1 MKKPLE
7 DFFKKKLGSFDLD
20 EGWNMPSDDIW
31 EKALPHFNQEKT
43 KRKFGF
49 WYWLMGAIALVA
61 LFVWINNGQQNT
73 TVTAKN
79 TISDKTQKNIKLHQN
94 ENQSL
99 EINFLPPNND
109 LVKPSTASQEILALK
124 KITKVELVEKET
136 NTKEISVENRISGF
150 SKERLVDLGV
160 VHNNIEIAKLNF
172 KPIIKELKND
182 IENKPI
188 RIIEKL
194 PLLSLGV
201 LYPEVVEIPVLT
213 PKLHRIIKNPKWAI
227 SFLYAPSMSRLDIV
241 PLDEKKIQGSR
252 KYQFSNN
259 FEVRITRYVSKHWG
273 LYSGV
278 GLITINSKT
287 KTKES
292 VIYDQST
299 ERVMSNDLV
308 ANDISFETES
318 PLGDFRMS
326 TMITRPSAVPVP
338 LGDVVDAYLVN
349 NQMVSYLKVPVG
361 LRYEN
366 RFTSKFSGYTKFGAD
381 VSFLLRDR
389 TTTSVRVMHDLDE
402 MGMESMT
409 MSRISPLYKTVLSFD
424 VGIGVERVLR
434 PRLSGFIDINYRH
447 SLSPVIKSVRHKTD
461 ISSFQLNVGF
471 RYSF

>member
-1 MKKPLE
+1 
-7 DFFKKKLGSFDLD
+7 
-20 EGWNMPSDDIW
+20 
-31 EKALPHFNQEKT
+31 
-43 KRKFGF
+43 
-49 WYWLMGAIALVA
+49 
-61 LFVWINNGQQNT
+61 
-73 TVTAKN
+73 
-79 TISDKTQKNIKLHQN
+79 
-94 ENQSL
+94 
-99 EINFLPPNND
+99 
-109 LVKPSTASQEILALK
+109 
-124 KITKVELVEKET
+124 
-136 NTKEISVENRISGF
+136 
-150 SKERLVDLGV
+150 
-160 VHNNIEIAKLNF
+160 
-172 KPIIKELKND
+172 
-182 IENKPI
+182 
-188 RIIEKL
+188 
-194 PLLSLGV
+194 
-201 LYPEVVEIPVLT
+201 
-213 PKLHRIIKNPKWAI
+213 
-227 SFLYAPSMSRLDIV
+227 MSRLDIV